1 MKSFVLSL
9 AALVAATAA
18 APPTAILPDGTYRY
32 ETAIG
37 GKAVGESTIVVD
49 RSSGALTVSESAT
62 LAGHS
67 LVSKRTIVEANFATT
82 DYSATVSGKQFVV
95 TITGNDATLT
105 ADGKQTTIAA
115 AQGAPFVVGDNMV
128 AGFGL
133 IPALLHVTGAKQFT
147 LACLCGAY
155 LSVPVAVTEQH
166 AGGATIAVEG
176 QTGTLAFDPQT
187 YVLQRFDLPS
197 QQLSIVLKSHDPT
210 VTALPSPVA
219 ATPLPLPPAHYLSR
233 DVSIRADD
241 GVVLAGTLTVPNAAR
256 PVPGI
261 VFVHGSGCIDRDET
275 IGPNKVFAQLANA
288 LSNAGY
294 AVLRYDKRSC
304 GSSGGTFATRDRLIA
319 DARDALA
326 FLRAQPG
333 IDASRIFVLGHS
345 EGGELAPSIAI
356 AEGNLRGI
364 VLLAPPALPLE
375 KIIMQQ
381 TLRTA
386 TATDRPQL
394 QLEEQAQLDAI
405 AAGQKPGAYNAWL
418 RSSFGIDPAKII
430 AQVPCPILIVQ
441 GSKDIQV
448 LPADTPRLADAARSA
463 KRDVTVVMLDGDDH
477 LFIKLDPGDSSTGGE
492 YFTPSYLDPALF
504 TAIKTWLAQRVRSVS
519 LSSVGTSA

>member
-1 MKSFVLSL
+1 MKSSLFALS
-9 AALVAATAA
+9 ALLAATAA
-18 APPTAILPDGTYRY
+18 APPAAPILPDGTYRY
-32 ETAIG
+32 QTSIG
-37 GKAVGESTIVVD
+37 GQSVGTSTIVID
-49 RSSGALTVSESAT
+49 RSGGALAVSESAT
-62 LAGHS
+62 LAGHA
-67 LVSKRTIVEANFATT
+67 LVSKRTIQEANFATT
-82 DYSATVSGKQFVV
+82 DYSATVSGKQFIV

-105 ADGKQTTIAA
+105 ADGKHTTIAA
-115 AQGAPFVVGDNMV
+115 AAGAPFLVSDNMV
-128 AGFGL
+128 AGFAL
-133 IPALLHVTGAKQFT
+133 IPAMLHVTGAKQLT

-155 LSVPVAVTEQH
+155 LAVPVAVTERH

-197 QQLSIVLKSHDPT
+197 QQLSVVLKAHDPT
-210 VTALPSPVA
+210 VIPLPSPVA
-219 ATPLPLPPAHYLSR
+219 ATPLPLPSAHYQSS

-241 GVVLAGTLTVPNAAR
+241 GVVLAGTLTVPDAPPAL
-256 PVPGI
+256 PAI
-261 VFVHGSGCIDRDET
+261 LFVHGSGCIDRDET

-288 LSNAGY
+288 LSNNGF

-304 GSSGGTFATRDRLIA
+304 AKSGGTFATRDRLIA

-333 IDASRIFVLGHS
+333 IDPRRIFVLGHS

-356 AEGNLRGI
+356 ADGSLRGI

-375 KIIMQQ
+375 QIIMQQ
-381 TLRTA
+381 TLS
-386 TATDRPQL
+386 TATDADRPTL
-394 QLEEQAQLDAI
+394 QQTEQAQLAAI
-405 AAGQKPGAYNAWL
+405 AAGQKTGAYNAWL

-441 GSKDIQV
+441 GTKDVQV
-448 LPADTPRLADAARSA
+448 LAADTPRLAGAARSA
-463 KRDVTVVMLDGDDH
+463 QRDVTVVMLDGDDH
-477 LFIKLDPGDSSTGGE
+477 LFIKLPADESSSGAE

-504 TAIKTWLAQRVRSVS
+504 TAIEAWLTQRAKVS
-519 LSSVGTSA
+519 S